1 MITFS
6 ERTYKQIFCADAEFI
21 LGADIGGTN
30 SNFGLFSIGCECCP
44 EGTIRKKEQSLSPL
58 VVSIHTKSR
67 YITDFASVVVDLL
80 AYLKEK
86 HGITTINKAC
96 FGAAGVASQ
105 DHDSAKPT
113 NLDFVIDAASIKRAT
128 GLQEVLIINDFEAV
142 AYGIE
147 GLENKDLIV
156 VHEGKPR
163 NKENKAIIGAGT
175 GLGKCILGFDE
186 HDAQYV
192 PIPSEGG
199 HADFPVY
206 NQQELDLI
214 EFIKKKDGFNCPVS
228 WEDILS
234 GQGIMR
240 IYAFLTTL
248 NSYKKSDQREHMQN
262 NGPNPDYIF
271 GNQENDPQCCDTFKM
286 YAGFYGRCAKDFA
299 LETLALGGIYIAGG
313 IAAKNLDLFSQP
325 EFRAQFLACGKQRY
339 LLEDIP
345 ITVIGNY
352 NVSLY
357 GAARYLLIQ

>member
-6 ERTYKQIFCADAEFI
+6 ERRYEQEIPENKEFI

-30 SNFGLFSIGCECCP
+30 SNFGLFAIDGN
-44 EGTIRKKEQSLSPL
+44 KLSPL
-58 VVSIHTKSR
+58 LLSVHTKSR
-67 YITDFASVVVDLL
+67 YITDFSSLVVDLL
-80 AYLKEK
+80 AYLKEN
-86 HGITTINKAC
+86 HGINNIKKAC

-113 NLDFVIDAASIKRAT
+113 TLDFVIDAASIKRAT

-206 NQQELDLI
+206 DQRELDLI
-214 EFIKKKDGFNCPVS
+214 EFIKSSYAKASADKEEVRYNCPIS
-228 WEDILS
+228 WEDLLS
-234 GQGIMR
+234 GRGIMR
-240 IYAFLTTL
+240 IYAFLSTL
-248 NSYKKSDQREHMQN
+248 NNYKKSEQSEHIAN
-262 NGPNPDYIF
+262 DGPHPDYIF
-271 GNQENDPQCCDTFKM
+271 GHWERDPQCCDTFKM

-313 IAAKNLDLFSQP
+313 IAEKNLDLFDQS
-325 EFRAQFLACGKQRY
+325 EFRTQFLACGKQRY

-357 GAARYLLIQ
+357 GAARYLLER